1 MSPTDATPRARLL
14 QTLDTLTVN
23 HNVLD
28 IGINTLLRE
37 AGVAKASLYDH
48 FGSKD
53 ELIAAW
59 LDRRQVQWF
68 GWFDEHVAKHAR
80 RGDARQELDAAF
92 GFLECWLARDDFSG
106 CPFVTVYLQLR
117 DPEHP
122 AGQRSR
128 AYAARLHEFFRARLR
143 RLRARKPGE
152 LATAL
157 NQLYLGAVVIEQL
170 GSGRQ
175 AARAARRSANVLIES
190 ALS

>member
-1 MSPTDATPRARLL
+1 MSSADSTPRARLL
-14 QTLDTLTVN
+14 QTLDTLSAK

-28 IGINTLLRE
+28 LGINTLLSE

-59 LDRRQVQWF
+59 LDMRQVLWF
-68 GWFDEHVAKHAR
+68 TWFDDYLLAQVKQA
-80 RGDARQELDAAF
+80 DARQELDAAF
-92 GFLECWLARDDFSG
+92 GFLESWLARDDFSG

-128 AYAARLHEFFRARLR
+128 AYAARLHGFFRIRLG

-152 LATAL
+152 LATVL
-157 NQLYLGAVVIEQL
+157 TELYLGAVVVEQL
-170 GSGRQ
+170 GAGRH
-175 AARAARRSANVLIES
+175 AARSARRSANLLIDA
-190 ALS
+190 ALV